1 MNEQDNQVEAVEAVE
16 PKTKKGGRK
25 PKAEVT
31 APEGKPQTIY
41 VQYQDSEVDIDDLL
55 EKARVAF
62 KGDKK
67 RAPKITDLKL
77 YIKPEERAAYYV
89 INGKV
94 DGKVEY

>member
-1 MNEQDNQVEAVEAVE
+1 MNEQDIQNTEAVEEAPV
-16 PKTKKGGRK
+16 KRRGGRR
-25 PKAEVT
+25 PKAEA

-41 VQYQDSEVDIDDLL
+41 VQFQESEVDIDDLI
-55 EKARVAF
+55 EKARLAF
-62 KGDKK
+62 RGDKK

-89 INGKV
+89 INEKF

>member
-1 MNEQDNQVEAVEAVE
+1 MNEQDIQNTEAAEEA
-16 PKTKKGGRK
+16 PKKRTRK
-25 PKAEVT
+25 PKAE
-31 APEGKPQTIY
+31 APAGKEQTIY
-41 VQYQDSEVDIDDLL
+41 VQFRDSEIELDELL
-55 EKARVAF
+55 EKVRAVF

-89 INGKV
+89 INEKF

>member
-1 MNEQDNQVEAVEAVE
+1 MNEQDIQNTEAVADA
-16 PKTKKGGRK
+16 PKKRGGRK
-25 PKAEVT
+25 PKAET
-31 APEGKPQTIY
+31 AAAEGKPQTIY
-41 VQYQDSEVDIDDLL
+41 VQFQDSEVDIDDLI
-55 EKARVAF
+55 EKARADY

-89 INGKV
+89 INEKF